1 MTVKNINYNV
11 YGEKSTWYENKYN
24 NYITYNPSWG
34 AGNSNVDLTNGYLT
48 YKKINLNEKIDNS
61 ICPFGIAGDC
71 DIFAHNAVIWNKG
84 EEVKKIT
91 EIHNTGEI
99 MYLSTLSNNKN
110 NSYPDIQYFTRSTFN
125 STRWSPG
132 ASSSSS
138 RKPKFADNT
147 SIALDFDYNKTII
160 LIKITAISSDF
171 SSCIQTSLNDYII
184 NYQNTHPLI
193 CGYYPVIYKGTLNQ
207 REKTTTGIRKPLP
220 FTQMPAFTTESY
232 NQIKEG
238 IISYAFCDNLSGA
251 GMNGD
256 LYNNNYI
263 PFHETTYKDSTIN
276 YFNGSP
282 FRWELRDFTDKSNK
296 PCKIPIYTGTIE
308 EIYRQ
313 ASFWGLY
320 FTDRE
325 SVAKTAV
332 LGEKCVDENVYL
344 PVIDEG
350 VLKGDY
356 KRGSDTTKLYNSK
369 IEYGVREKSGYK
381 GFDNIDPTKY
391 TDKISLNK
399 PKLTSAGAFNTFYAL
414 SESELKSFANELW
427 TADENKFNQ
436 IIQGL
441 LLMGEN
447 PMDGIIS
454 LQLYPFSLL
463 NLSSLATTQP
473 IQIGRTQLNTTA
485 TKIKGLNAVIDLGS
499 INLRNYFDSFLDYEP
514 YSTATLY
521 IPYCGSIQLSLN
533 DTIGKTISV
542 KLIVDYN
549 SGICTAVVFSD
560 GIPIVYKNGVIGQQ
574 ISVTGTDNATMASNA
589 ISSSLNMLN
598 SATNFIAG
606 GKDVSSTIQNSANLL
621 ASSFDYSAM
630 RTIYQTQGANS
641 SQINMYQPQKPHII
655 INLAEFDV
663 ADDFGKYHGFRCDFY
678 DFINSLNGY
687 VETDTPILTNINA
700 TEDEKNIIIELM
712 RGGFYV

>member
-11 YGEKSTWYENKYN
+11 YGEKTTWYENKYN
-24 NYITYNPSWG
+24 NYITYNTSWG
-34 AGNSNVDLTNGYLT
+34 SGSSNVDFARGYMT
-48 YKKINLNEKIDNS
+48 YKKIHLNEKIDDS

-71 DIFAHNAVIWNKG
+71 DIFAHNAVIWNQG
-84 EEVKKIT
+84 EDAQKIT

-99 MYLSTLSNNKN
+99 MYLSTLSNNKYFSYN
-110 NSYPDIQYFTRSTFN
+110 NIHFFTRDPGN
-125 STRWSPG
+125 YTRWSPG
-132 ASSSSS
+132 ASDTTD
-138 RKPKFADNT
+138 RRPRFAPNT

-160 LIKITAISSDF
+160 LIKVTAVDSDGLNV
-171 SSCIQTSLNDYII
+171 IQTSLNDYIT
-184 NYQNTHPLI
+184 NYRNTHPLI
-193 CGYYPVIYKGTLNQ
+193 CGYYPEIYKGTLKQ
-207 REKTTTGIRKPLP
+207 RETGKTGIRKPIP
-220 FTQMPAFTTESY
+220 FTQMPAFTTEKY
-232 NQIKEG
+232 FEIKEG

-256 LYNNNYI
+256 ATVFYSNIVFAPNV
-263 PFHETTYKDSTIN
+263 YKNSTIN
-276 YFNGSP
+276 FFNGSP
-282 FRWELRDFTDKSNK
+282 FRWELRDFVIENNQR
-296 PCKIPIYTGTIE
+296 KIPIYTGTIE

-325 SVAKTAV
+325 SVAKTAE
-332 LGEKCVDENVYL
+332 LGENCVDENVYL

-356 KRGSDTTKLYNSK
+356 KRGSDTTKLFNSRM
-369 IEYGVREKSGYK
+369 EYGVREKSGYK

-399 PKLTSAGAFNTFYAL
+399 PKLTSAGSFNTFYAL

-441 LLMGEN
+441 MLMGEN

-655 INLAEFDV
+655 MNLAEFDV

>member
-34 AGNSNVDLTNGYLT
+34 AGNSYVDLTNGYLT
-48 YKKINLNEKIDNS
+48 YKKIHLNEKIDDS
-61 ICPFGIAGDC
+61 ICPFGIVGDC
-71 DIFAHNAVIWNKG
+71 DIFAHNAVIWNEG
-84 EEVKKIT
+84 EDVKKIT

-99 MYLSTLSNNKN
+99 MYLSTITNNQILSYNN
-110 NSYPDIQYFTRSTFN
+110 IQYFTRSTFN
-125 STRWSPG
+125 VTRWSPG
-132 ASSSSS
+132 ADSSTS
-138 RKPKFADNT
+138 RKPKFADKT

-171 SSCIQTSLNDYII
+171 SSCIQASLNDYIT

-193 CGYYPVIYKGTLNQ
+193 CGYYPIIYKGTLNN
-207 REKTTTGIRKPLP
+207 REKSTTGIRKPLP
-220 FTQMPAFTTESY
+220 FTQMPAFTTENY

-238 IISYAFCDNLSGA
+238 IISYAMCDNLSGA

-256 LYNNNYI
+256 LYNNST
-263 PFHETTYKDSTIN
+263 PFHESTYKDSTIN

-282 FRWELRDFTDKSNK
+282 FRWELRDFTDKGGR
-296 PCKIPIYTGTIE
+296 PCKIPIYTGTID

-332 LGEKCVDENVYL
+332 LGEECVDENVYL

-356 KRGSDTTKLYNSK
+356 KRGKDTTTLFNSK
-369 IEYGVREKSGYK
+369 MEYGVREKSGYK
-381 GFDNIDPTKY
+381 GFDSIDPTKY
-391 TDKISLNK
+391 TDKISLNN

-441 LLMGEN
+441 MLMGEN

-485 TKIKGLNAVIDLGS
+485 SKIKGLNAIIDLGT
-499 INLRNYFDSFLDYEP
+499 INLWNYFDSFLDYEP

-533 DTIGKTISV
+533 DTIGKSISV

-589 ISSSLNMLN
+589 ISSSLNMLHN
-598 SATNFIAG
+598 ATNFIAG

-655 INLAEFDV
+655 INLAEFEV

-700 TEDEKNIIIELM
+700 TEEEKNIIIELM

>member
-11 YGEKSTWYENKYN
+11 YGEKTTWYENKYN

-34 AGNSNVDLTNGYLT
+34 AGNSNVDLASGYLT
-48 YKKINLNEKIDNS
+48 YKKINLNEKIDDS

-71 DIFAHNAVIWNKG
+71 DIFVHNAVIWNEG
-84 EEVKKIT
+84 EDVKKIT

-99 MYLSTLSNNKN
+99 MYLSTLSNNRN
-110 NSYPDIQYFTRSTFN
+110 TSYNDIQYFTRSTTN
-125 STRWSPG
+125 TTRWSPG
-132 ASSSSS
+132 AGTSSS
-138 RKPKFADNT
+138 RKPKFADVT

-160 LIKITAISSDF
+160 LIKITAVSSDF
-171 SSCIQTSLNDYII
+171 SSCIQTSLNDYIT

-193 CGYYPVIYKGTLNQ
+193 CGYYPVIYKGTLNI
-207 REKTTTGIRKPLP
+207 REKSTTGIRKPLP
-220 FTQMPAFTTESY
+220 FTQMPAFTTEKY
-232 NQIKEG
+232 NQITEG

-256 LYNNNYI
+256 LLNSSI
-263 PFHETTYKDSTIN
+263 PFRSSTYKDSTIN

-282 FRWELRDFTDKSNK
+282 FRWELRDFTDKSNR

-320 FTDRE
+320 FTDKE
-325 SVAKTAV
+325 DVAKTAE
-332 LGEKCVDENVYL
+332 LGEECVDENVYL

-356 KRGSDTTKLYNSK
+356 KRGKDTTKLFNSK
-369 IEYGVREKSGYK
+369 MEYGVREKSGYK
-381 GFDNIDPTKY
+381 GFDSIDPTKY
-391 TDKISLNK
+391 TDKIPLNN

-441 LLMGEN
+441 MLMGEN

-485 TKIKGLNAVIDLGS
+485 SKIKGLNAVIDLGS

-598 SATNFIAG
+598 NATNFIAG

-630 RTIYQTQGANS
+630 RTIYQAQGANS

-655 INLAEFDV
+655 INLAEFEV

>member
-11 YGEKSTWYENKYN
+11 YGDKSTWYENKYN

-34 AGNSNVDLTNGYLT
+34 AGNSDVDLTSGYLK
-48 YKKINLNEKIDNS
+48 YKKIKINEKIDDS

-71 DIFAHNAVIWNKG
+71 DIFAHNAVIWNNG
-84 EEVKKIT
+84 EEVKHIT

-99 MYLSTLSNNKN
+99 MYLSTLSDNNI
-110 NSYPDIQYFTRSTFN
+110 SFYDDIQYFTRSTSN
-125 STRWSPG
+125 YTRWSPR
-132 ASSSSS
+132 ATEDSPQN
-138 RKPKFADNT
+138 PKFANHT
-147 SIALDFDYNKTII
+147 SIAIDFDYNKTII
-160 LIKITAISSDF
+160 LIVITAISSDF
-171 SSCIQTSLNDYII
+171 SSCIQASLNSYIT
-184 NYQNTHPLI
+184 NYRNTHPLI
-193 CGYYPVIYKGTLNQ
+193 CGYYPLIYKGTLNK
-207 REKTTTGIRKPLP
+207 RESGATGIRTPIP

-232 NQIKEG
+232 GQIKDG

-251 GMNGD
+251 GLNGD
-256 LYNNNYI
+256 LFEDSNI
-263 PFHETTYKDSTIN
+263 PFHQSAYENSTIN

-282 FRWELRDFTDKSNK
+282 FRWELRNFKDKYGGD
-296 PCKIPIYTGTIE
+296 CKIPIYTGTID

-320 FTDRE
+320 FTDTM
-325 SVAKTAV
+325 STAKTAV
-332 LGEKCVDENVYL
+332 LGEECIDENVYL

-356 KRGSDTTKLYNSK
+356 KRGKDTTTLFNSK
-369 IEYGVREKSGYK
+369 MEYGVREKSGYK
-381 GFDNIDPTKY
+381 GIDSIDPTKY
-391 TDKISLNK
+391 TDKISLNN

-441 LLMGEN
+441 MLMGEN

-485 TKIKGLNAVIDLGS
+485 SKIKGLNAIIDLGT
-499 INLRNYFDSFLDYEP
+499 INLWNYFDSFLDYEP

-533 DTIGKTISV
+533 DTIGKSISV

-655 INLAEFDV
+655 INLAEFEV

-700 TEDEKNIIIELM
+700 TEEEKNIIIELM
-712 RGGFYV
+712 RGGIYV